1 MQCNCLLDVK
11 TMNSNSYDC
20 IIMIDY
26 ENRIVGGVVKSCRYG
41 GIMWDLTI
49 YNMIGFGRGL
59 DVGRVC
65 KDEGAV
71 CTTYISNLQD
81 E

>member
-1 MQCNCLLDVK
+1 
-11 TMNSNSYDC
+11 
-20 IIMIDY
+20 MIDY
-26 ENRIVGGVVKSCRYG
+26 ENRIVSGVVKSSRDG
-41 GIMWDLTI
+41 GVMWDHSI

-71 CTTYISNLQD
+71 CTTYISNLQY

>member
-1 MQCNCLLDVK
+1 
-11 TMNSNSYDC
+11 
-20 IIMIDY
+20 MIDY
-26 ENRIVGGVVKSCRYG
+26 ENRIVGGVVKSGRDG

-49 YNMIGFGRGL
+49 YNNMIGFGRGL